1 LFLKARNA
9 EFQVGSP
16 GPPLKALRERGL
28 AVPISMYQASVPA
41 FLQQLPALAGVLDKG
56 EAYARTKNIDPAV
69 LLDSRLF
76 PDMFPLVRQVQI
88 TCDFAKGASARLAGI
103 EVPVYADTEQSFI
116 ELQAR
121 IRKTLD
127 FIRTVRPEQ
136 IDGSEERDV
145 TIKIAGNP
153 VTFKGQPYLVN
164 FVLPNFY
171 FHATAAYAI
180 LRHNGVDLGKR
191 DFIGAVPGL

>member
-1 LFLKARNA
+1 MVNSEHRFVSPPGAAAGARA
-9 EFQVGSP
+9 SVVGNP
-16 GPPLKALRERGL
+16 T
-28 AVPISMYQASVPA
+28 VPISMYQASVPA
-41 FLQQLPALAGVLDKG
+41 FLQQLPALAGVLDKA
-56 EAYARTKNIDPAV
+56 EAYARTKNVDPPV
-69 LLDSRLF
+69 LLDARLF

-127 FIRTVRPEQ
+127 FIRTISPEQ

-145 TIKIAGNP
+145 TIRIAGNP

-191 DFIGAVPGL
+191 DFMGPVPGL